1 MRMSNAIDVDRQ
13 NFDQVVLLGSTG
25 TPVLVDFWAPWC
37 GPCRQ
42 LAPILDR
49 IVAEFEGR
57 VALVKVNTDEASD
70 LASAYGVRGIPNCK
84 LFVDGRV
91 VDEFTGVL
99 PESAVRE
106 FLTRWVPSG
115 ATPLV
120 EEAKSRLIEDD
131 VAGALEL
138 LEQALAIDPEDE
150 EAALTRIE
158 ALLRAGRAAEAGE
171 AAEELDAPERA
182 TRRPVRDTMRLAT
195 LKARAQLSTGQGA
208 DLEVLAQR
216 AASAPN
222 DAQARLD
229 YANALAALGD
239 YRKALDELL
248 AIVDADRSY
257 GDEAAR
263 KAMLTIFE
271 ALGADSELARQYR
284 RELAS
289 SLNR

>member
-1 MRMSNAIDVDRQ
+1 MSNAIAVDRDT
-13 NFDQVVLLGSTG
+13 FDQVVLLGSTG

-37 GPCRQ
+37 APCRA

-49 IVAEFEGR
+49 VAAEFEGR
-57 VALVKVNTDEASD
+57 LTLAKVNTDEEPD

-99 PESAVRE
+99 PESALRE
-106 FLTRWVPSG
+106 FITRSVPSV
-115 ATPLV
+115 ASSLV
-120 EEAKSRLIEDD
+120 EEAKARLIEDD
-131 VAGALEL
+131 VGPALEL
-138 LEQALAIDPEDE
+138 LDQALAIDPDDE

-158 ALLRAGRAAEAGE
+158 ALLHVDRAAEAV
-171 AAEELDAPERA
+171 ASASELAAPERTA
-182 TRRPVRDTMRLAT
+182 RRPIRDSMRLAT
-195 LKARAQLSTGQGA
+195 LQARARLATGGAA
-208 DLEVLAQR
+208 DLEALAQR
-216 AASAPN
+216 AAQAP
-222 DAQARLD
+222 DDPQARLD
-229 YANALAALGD
+229 YANALAAQGD
-239 YRKALDELL
+239 FRRALDELL

-271 ALGADSELARQYR
+271 ALGSDSELARQYR

>member
-1 MRMSNAIDVDRQ
+1 MSNAIDVDRDS
-13 NFDQVVLLGSTG
+13 FDQVVLLGSTG

-37 GPCRQ
+37 APCRQ
-42 LAPILDR
+42 LAPILER
-49 IVAEFEGR
+49 IAAEFEGR
-57 VALVKVNTDEASD
+57 LTLAKVNTDEEPD
-70 LASAYGVRGIPNCK
+70 LATAYGVRGIPNCK

-106 FLTRWVPSG
+106 FITKSVPSA

-120 EEAKSRLIEDD
+120 EEAKSRLVEDD

-138 LEQALAIDPEDE
+138 VDQALAIDPDDE

-158 ALLRAGRAAEAGE
+158 ALLRADRAAEAD
-171 AAEELDAPERA
+171 ASASELAAPERA
-182 TRRPVRDTMRLAT
+182 ARRPVRDSMRLGT
-195 LKARAQLSTGQGA
+195 LKARAQLAIGGGV
-208 DLEVLAQR
+208 DLDGLAHKAEQ
-216 AASAPN
+216 AP
-222 DAQARLD
+222 DDVQARLD
-229 YANALAALGD
+229 YANALAAHGD
-239 YRKALDELL
+239 YRRALDELL
-248 AIVDADRSY
+248 AVVDADRSY

-271 ALGADSELARQYR
+271 ALGSDSELARRYR

>member
-1 MRMSNAIDVDRQ
+1 MSNAIDVDRD

-25 TPVLVDFWAPWC
+25 SPVLVDFWAPWC

-49 IVAEFEGR
+49 VAAEFEGR
-57 VALVKVNTDEASD
+57 LTLVKVNTDEASD

-91 VDEFTGVL
+91 VDEFTGVV
-99 PESAVRE
+99 PESSVRD
-106 FLTRWVPSG
+106 FVTRWVPSG

-131 VAGALEL
+131 VAGGLEL
-138 LEQALAIDPEDE
+138 LDQALAIDPDDE

-158 ALLRAGRAAEAGE
+158 ALLRAGRAAEANE
-171 AAEELDAPERA
+171 AADELEAPEREK
-182 TRRPVRDTMRLAT
+182 RRPVRDTMRLAT
-195 LKARAQLSTGQGA
+195 LKARAQLATGQGA
-208 DLEVLAQR
+208 DLDSLAKR
-216 AASAPN
+216 AAQAP
-222 DAQARLD
+222 DDPQARLD
-229 YANALAALGD
+229 YANALAAMGD

-248 AIVDADRSY
+248 TIVEADRSY

-271 ALGADSELARQYR
+271 ALGADSELARRYR

>member
-1 MRMSNAIDVDRQ
+1 MSNAIDVDRD
-13 NFDQVVLLGSTG
+13 NFDEVVLLGSTG

-37 GPCRQ
+37 APCRQ

-49 IVAEFEGR
+49 IAAEFEGR
-57 VALVKVNTDEASD
+57 LTLVKVNTDEASE

-99 PESAVRE
+99 PESAVRD
-106 FLTRWVPSG
+106 FVTKWSPSG

-138 LEQALAIDPEDE
+138 LDQALAIDPDDE
-150 EAALTRIE
+150 EASLTRIE
-158 ALLRAGRAAEAGE
+158 ALLAADRAEEADE
-171 AAEELDAPERA
+171 AAEELVAPERA

-195 LKARAQLSTGQGA
+195 LKARARLSTGRGA
-208 DLEVLAQR
+208 DLDALAQR
-216 AASAPN
+216 AAQAP
-222 DAQARLD
+222 DDPQARLD

-248 AIVDADRSY
+248 SIVDADRSY

>member
-1 MRMSNAIDVDRQ
+1 MSNAIDVDRD

-25 TPVLVDFWAPWC
+25 SPVLVDFWAPWC
-37 GPCRQ
+37 APCRQ

-49 IVAEFEGR
+49 VAAEFEGR
-57 VALVKVNTDEASD
+57 LTLVKINTDEASD

-106 FLTRWVPSG
+106 FVTKWVPSG

-131 VAGALEL
+131 VAGALEVL
-138 LEQALAIDPEDE
+138 DQALAIDPDDE

-158 ALLRAGRAAEAGE
+158 ALLGADRAAEADE
-171 AAEELDAPERA
+171 AADELAAPERT

-195 LKARAQLSTGQGA
+195 LKARAQLGTGRGA
-208 DLEVLAQR
+208 DLDAIARR
-216 AASAPN
+216 AAQAP
-222 DAQARLD
+222 DDPQARLD
-229 YANALAALGD
+229 YANALAATGD

-271 ALGADSELARQYR
+271 ALGSDSELARQYR
-284 RELAS
+284 RELAA

>member
-1 MRMSNAIDVDRQ
+1 LQDFKPVVIEGSMRA
-13 NFDQVVLLGSTG
+13 
-25 TPVLVDFWAPWC
+25 PVIVDFWAPWC
-37 GPCRQ
+37 GPCRALGPVLEKLEVEYQ
-42 LAPILDR
+42 GKFTLAKI
-49 IVAEFEGR
+49 
-57 VALVKVNTDEASD
+57 NSDENQE
-70 LASAYGVRGIPNCK
+70 LAAQYGVRGIPNCK

-99 PESAVRE
+99 PESAVRD
-106 FLTRWVPSG
+106 FVTRWVPSG

-131 VAGALEL
+131 VPGALEL
-138 LEQALAIDPEDE
+138 LDQALAIDPEDE
-150 EAALTRIE
+150 EGALTRIE
-158 ALLRAGRAAEAGE
+158 ALLRAGRAAEAEE
-171 AAEELDAPERA
+171 AADELASPPHA
-182 TRRPVRDTMRLAT
+182 SRRPVRDTMRLAT
-195 LKARAQLSTGQGA
+195 LKARAQLSSGQGA
-208 DLEVLAQR
+208 DLEALAKR
-216 AASAPN
+216 AAQAP
-222 DAQARLD
+222 DDPQARLD
-229 YANALAALGD
+229 YANALAATGD